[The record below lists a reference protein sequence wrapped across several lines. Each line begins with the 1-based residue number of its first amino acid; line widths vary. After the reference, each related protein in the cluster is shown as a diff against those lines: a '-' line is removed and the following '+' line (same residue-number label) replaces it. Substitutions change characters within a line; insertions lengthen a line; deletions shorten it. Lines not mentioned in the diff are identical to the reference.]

1 MGRLIQMGKDLGY
14 AGKKLQDFVKQQQDY
29 ERGERIAERELE
41 RDRIAAQEKERADK
55 IAAQEKDKEIEL
67 ARIAAQEKE
76 RADKLAAQEKDR
88 EIELAKIT
96 AERDIEMARIEG
108 IAEQAERD
116 RELKRTELETDRE
129 SKLSSEIELE
139 KLKHSFEMKH
149 LELMGQLEVQRA
161 TFKTELE
168 KQKSEKLAH
177 ARDPKLPYFEESKD
191 KMDSYLSRFEKY
203 ATANK
208 WDKNV
213 WATYLSA
220 LLKGRALDVYDR
232 LSTEDAADYD
242 KLKDALL
249 KNFDMTERGF
259 RKKFR
264 YSRPERSETFI
275 QFSSRLCSYLNKWLT
290 MAKVGKSFEAVC
302 DFMACSRELF
312 VHLKPKAFENL
323 DAMAKEA
330 DLFAEARG
338 GVFSCVNKGQRD
350 NNKAAAQSKPESKP
364 SGKPE
369 IKCGICGK
377 GHLTIRCYKNP
388 DRKQAYS
395 AEVAS
400 GCSGSKGSNSDYGGE
415 NEQGT
420 QIKSEESESSR
431 GRGYTRGRGRG
442 YFRGRG
448 KTDGAP
454 RGGGHQMSFC
464 KTEVN
469 RETDD
474 GMESIYQSKID
485 SSLNSDSNVKEGV
498 CYF

>member
-1 MGRLIQMGKDLGY
+1 M
-14 AGKKLQDFVKQQQDY
+14 QDFVKQQQDY
-29 ERGERIAERELE
+29 ERGERIAERE
-41 RDRIAAQEKERADK
+41 RDRIAAEK
-55 IAAQEKDKEIEL
+55 
-67 ARIAAQEKE
+67 
-76 RADKLAAQEKDR
+76 DKLAAEEAKAEKDR

-177 ARDPKLPYFEESKD
+177 ARDPKLPFFEESND

-213 WATYLSA
+213 WAAYLSA

-249 KNFDMTERGF
+249 KNFDMNERGF

-290 MAKVGKSFEAVC
+290 MAKVEKSFEAVC
-302 DFMACSRELF
+302 DFMARDQFLEACSRELF

-388 DRKQAYS
+388 DRK
-395 AEVAS
+395 
-400 GCSGSKGSNSDYGGE
+400 
-415 NEQGT
+415 
-420 QIKSEESESSR
+420 
-431 GRGYTRGRGRG
+431 
-442 YFRGRG
+442 
-448 KTDGAP
+448 
-454 RGGGHQMSFC
+454 
-464 KTEVN
+464 
-469 RETDD
+469 
-474 GMESIYQSKID
+474 
-485 SSLNSDSNVKEGV
+485 
-498 CYF
+498 